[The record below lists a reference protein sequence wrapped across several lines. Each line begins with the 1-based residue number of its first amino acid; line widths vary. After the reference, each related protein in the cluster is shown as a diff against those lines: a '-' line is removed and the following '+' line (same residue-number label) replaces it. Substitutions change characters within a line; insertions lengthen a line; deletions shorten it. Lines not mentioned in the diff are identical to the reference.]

1 MTLNGD
7 SKEIKHHETHDFSR
21 PTKNGPNNGF
31 VFHTKVLA
39 LVLLCLFTFFL
50 SLKVQD
56 MIFESNDKTFNDAF
70 ISTPKVLMLEMTA
83 ATKGLFVYKLRKT
96 SHVKT
101 YSKQGDMPI
110 VQAVRVET
118 FMAANPT
125 LIS

>member
-21 PTKNGPNNGF
+21 PTENGPNNGF

-56 MIFESNDKTFNDAF
+56 MIFESDDITFNDAF

-83 ATKGLFVYKLRKT
+83 ATKGLFVYK
-96 SHVKT
+96 SHVIFLT
-101 YSKQGDMPI
+101 PF
-110 VQAVRVET
+110 T
-118 FMAANPT
+118 FIILYRSSRRHHQPFCKR
-125 LIS
+125 